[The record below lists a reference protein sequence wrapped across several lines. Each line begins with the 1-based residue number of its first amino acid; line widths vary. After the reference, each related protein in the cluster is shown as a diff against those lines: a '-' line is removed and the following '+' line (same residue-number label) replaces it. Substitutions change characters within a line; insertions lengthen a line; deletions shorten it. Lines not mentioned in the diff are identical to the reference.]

1 MPGSDF
7 ERSPSSVAAL
17 TELGRVRLSKHFF
30 MREMLYSEVGNHYG
44 VPNVPEDPAL
54 AVKAGRRLCEE
65 LLEPLYEAF
74 GGLTVRS
81 AYRSPTLNDFC
92 HQKYKQGETAC
103 YCSDNDYSASRHIW
117 DRRDDKGMLGAT
129 ASVLVPV
136 YLDLYEKSRDCEPL
150 AWWIRDNLPEHAEV
164 TFFPWQC
171 AFNIRWYQGETDQ
184 SIHEDPGPGK
194 GEDRL
199 ITRKGM
205 DNFDG
210 DHRDRY
216 RVLEAILRR

>member
-1 MPGSDF
+1 M
-7 ERSPSSVAAL
+7 RSPASVAEL

-54 AVKAGRRLCEE
+54 AVAAGRALCEK
-65 LLEPLYEAF
+65 LLEPMYEAF
-74 GGLTVRS
+74 GGVVVRS

-92 HQKYKQGETAC
+92 HRKYVAGETAC
-103 YCSDNDYSASRHIW
+103 YCSDNVYSAGRHIW
-117 DRRDDKGMLGAT
+117 DRRDGAGYLGAT
-129 ASVLVPV
+129 ASVLVPA
-136 YLDLYEKSRDCEPL
+136 YLDLYEESSDCDPL
-150 AWWIRDNLPEHAEV
+150 AWWIRDHLPEYAEV
-164 TFFPWQC
+164 TFYPWQC
-171 AFNIRWYQGETDQ
+171 VFNIRWYEGASDQ
-184 SIHEDPGPGK
+184 AIYEDAGPNM

-205 DNFDG
+205 DDFDG

-216 RVLEAILRR
+216 AALEPILRG

>member
-1 MPGSDF
+1 MK
-7 ERSPSSVAAL
+7 SPASVSEL

-54 AVKAGRRLCEE
+54 AVIAGRQLCEK

-74 GGLTVRS
+74 GGVVVRS

-92 HQKYKQGETAC
+92 HRKFLAGETAC
-103 YCSDNDYSASRHIW
+103 YCSDNVYSAGRHIW
-117 DRRDDKGMLGAT
+117 DRRDDGGHLGAT
-129 ASVLVPV
+129 ASVLVPA
-136 YLDLYEKSRDCEPL
+136 YLDLYEESGDCEPL
-150 AWWIRDNLPEHAEV
+150 AWWIRDHLREHAEV

-171 AFNIRWYQGETDQ
+171 AFNIRWYEGESDQ
-184 SIHEDPGPGK
+184 AIYQDPGPGM

-205 DNFDG
+205 NNFDG
-210 DHRDRY
+210 DHRYRY
-216 RVLEAILRR
+216 RVLEPVLR